1 MRVFVNCGFV
11 CSNIQIGAEFGQ
23 GRKME
28 NPQFQVIQDQS
39 VYVMKFVLPELIDTM
54 EIDALMNEV
63 LRALEQTA
71 RERWIMELNEV
82 AYLGSSM
89 LGLMVNIRE
98 RIRQADGRLVLC
110 GLSPQLLRIF
120 QACCLERLFTIVKT
134 RTEAMT
140 RLTRE

>member
-1 MRVFVNCGFV
+1 
-11 CSNIQIGAEFGQ
+11 
-23 GRKME
+23 ME
-28 NPQFQVIQDQS
+28 TPQFQVIQDQS
-39 VYVMKFVLPELIDTM
+39 VYVMKFILPEMIDTM

-63 LRALEQTA
+63 LRALEKTA

-82 AYLGSSM
+82 DYLGSSM

-140 RLTRE
+140 RLALE